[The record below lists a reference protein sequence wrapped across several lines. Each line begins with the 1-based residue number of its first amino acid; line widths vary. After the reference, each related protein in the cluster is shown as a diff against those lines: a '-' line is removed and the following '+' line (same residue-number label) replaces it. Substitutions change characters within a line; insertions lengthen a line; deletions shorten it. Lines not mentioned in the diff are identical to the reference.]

1 MSQDIYV
8 LIEHN
13 QGQVAEIS
21 YVMLAA
27 GRQLAGIHGSQLF
40 AMLLG
45 YQAQGLSLDIAA
57 DKLLYI
63 DHPALKEFAQDAYLL
78 TLTEIIK
85 SRQPR
90 VVLFGN
96 TTIGSDIAGAVSI
109 ALGLDLASS
118 CRYFTSDGKFV
129 SQICGGKIM
138 AEGNLSSGTT
148 LLTMVP
154 GGYKPEEGQ
163 SEHPPVI
170 ENFSPPVLDNLRIKN
185 IKFIQPESFDIDIS
199 KESILISVGRGIQ
212 TRDNLELAENL
223 ANSLGGVVCASRPVI
238 DQGWL
243 PTTRLVGKS
252 GKHVK
257 PKVYIAL
264 GISGAPEHVEA
275 ITGSETIIAINT
287 DPKAPIFDIATYG
300 TETDLF
306 DLIDVLV
313 EKVEAAKAS

>member
-1 MSQDIYV
+1 MV
-8 LIEHN
+8 
-13 QGQVAEIS
+13 
-21 YVMLAA
+21 
-27 GRQLAGIHGSQLF
+27 
-40 AMLLG
+40 
-45 YQAQGLSLDIAA
+45 
-57 DKLLYI
+57 
-63 DHPALKEFAQDAYLL
+63 
-78 TLTEIIK
+78 
-85 SRQPR
+85 
-90 VVLFGN
+90 
-96 TTIGSDIAGAVSI
+96 
-109 ALGLDLASS
+109 
-118 CRYFTSDGKFV
+118 
-129 SQICGGKIM
+129 
-138 AEGNLSSGTT
+138 EGNLSSGTT

-163 SEHPPVI
+163 SEHPPAI
-170 ENFSPPVLDNLRIKN
+170 ENISPPALDNLRIKN
-185 IKFIQPESFDIDIS
+185 IKFIQPESTDIDIS
-199 KESILISVGRGIQ
+199 KELILISVGRGIQ
-212 TRDNLELAENL
+212 TQDNLELAENL

-313 EKVEAAKAS
+313 EKVEAAKVS

>member
-13 QGQVAEIS
+13 QGQVSEIS

-27 GRQLAGIHGSQLF
+27 GRQLAGSHGSQLV
-40 AMLLG
+40 AMLFG
-45 YQAQGLSLDIAA
+45 HQAQDLAVNIAA
-57 DKLLYI
+57 DKVLYV
-63 DHPALKEFAQDAYLL
+63 DHPSLKEFAQDAYLL

-90 VVLFGN
+90 LVLFGN

-109 ALGLDLASS
+109 ILGLDLASS
-118 CRYFTSDGKFV
+118 CRYFSSDGKFI

-138 AEGNLSSGTT
+138 VEGNLSSGTS

-163 SEHPPVI
+163 SNQSPVI
-170 ENFSPPVLDNLRIKN
+170 ENFSPPALDNLRIKI
-185 IKFIQPESFDIDIS
+185 IKFIQPESTDIDIS

-212 TRDNLELAENL
+212 TQDNLELAENL

-257 PKVYIAL
+257 PKVYIAI

-300 TETDLF
+300 IETDLF
-306 DLIDVLV
+306 DLIEVLV